1 MSKESEN
8 QCMNYAKELAKD
20 IELIADGKMWYN
32 EDDENRSEKQET
44 EDYREMTMEDY
55 VNNCLDV
62 TYLIN
67 RNKEYES
74 VRVYMT
80 LGGPTVY
87 IDTQTSS
94 VIVHWGSQ
102 QVEYGLSNE
111 ATEQIDNIFSDL
123 YECD

>member
-1 MSKESEN
+1 
-8 QCMNYAKELAKD
+8 MNYAKELAKD